1 MTKRKLYPGDHGM
14 NQMNHKKKG
23 CCSHVKKEK
32 KKNFVRSD
40 KQTCICFPHAAADSE
55 EKKKQKVKRPAFP
68 PLSRRPEQGFARPG
82 EIRPCPLFHQV
93 IINPKLATTLSNLRF
108 PTAQPHPNQPGR
120 RRGMPCRTRGGHDTR
135 TGQSGIDKSAAGP
148 TGLWDR
154 G

>member
-1 MTKRKLYPGDHGM
+1 M
-14 NQMNHKKKG
+14 NQMNHTNKKG
-23 CCSHVKKEK
+23 CCSHVRKEK
-32 KKNFVRSD
+32 KKTLFV
-40 KQTCICFPHAAADSE
+40 QTSRRAYASHMLLLIQR
-55 EKKKQKVKRPAFP
+55 KKKQKVKRPAFP

-120 RRGMPCRTRGGHDTR
+120 RRGTPRRTRGGHDTR

-148 TGLWDR
+148 PGFRDR